1 MLQVLR
7 GEKKLLRSKDVRF
20 AGALPK
26 LSQLQIKKIWPAVL
40 QDRELLAYMPD
51 VDAERLPPRNFF
63 FQILSTVRPDMFNK
77 LLSETESER
86 KKKKVERN
94 EIVKV
99 LPEIWKELDGIRL
112 EKTFVSNP
120 ASRRIVK
127 VSKKRLTQ

>member
-112 EKTFVSNP
+112 EKTFVNNP